1 MAEHPSSDENV
12 IAVTFKDDSH
22 AYEALTLLKELDSQ
36 KQIDLRGAAVVA
48 RSEDGQ
54 IADKDEVDDG
64 YWHGMAGGGLVG
76 LLIGILGGPLGILIG
91 GATGLLVGSLFDVH
105 DAGETE
111 SVLSDISTS
120 IRVGH
125 TALLAEVIEPSP
137 EVIDTAMTGLRGTV
151 LRRAVD
157 DLEAEIAAA
166 EKAQSKAKKE
176 ARKEL
181 RDARH
186 KKHKDEIH
194 AKVEELKAKL
204 HRHKQAAGA
213 AS

>member
-1 MAEHPSSDENV
+1 MAEHPASDETV

-22 AYEALTLLKELDSQ
+22 AYEALTRLKELDSQ

-48 RSEDGQ
+48 RGEDGQ
-54 IADKDEVDDG
+54 IVEKDEVDDG
-64 YWHGMAGGGLVG
+64 YWRGMAGGGLVG

-105 DAGETE
+105 DVDGTE

-125 TALLAEVIEPSP
+125 TALLAEVVEPSP
-137 EVIDTAMTGLRGTV
+137 EVIDTAMTGLGGTV

-157 DLEAEIAAA
+157 DVEAEIAAA
-166 EKAQSKAKKE
+166 EKAQRAAKKE

-181 RDARH
+181 HKAQH
-186 KKHKDEIH
+186 KKHKEEIH

-204 HRHKQAAGA
+204 RRHKQPVAAG
-213 AS
+213 S